1 MCVCV
6 LPNVSDL
13 CVAQKMMATESAA
26 VNPEDFLQT
35 SQRPNSVLFTTIQSH
50 CELIDK

>member
-1 MCVCV
+1 MNVCV
-6 LPNVSDL
+6 LPNVRDL

-35 SQRPNSVLFTTIQSH
+35 SQRQNIYYYTLQLYKP
-50 CELIDK
+50 